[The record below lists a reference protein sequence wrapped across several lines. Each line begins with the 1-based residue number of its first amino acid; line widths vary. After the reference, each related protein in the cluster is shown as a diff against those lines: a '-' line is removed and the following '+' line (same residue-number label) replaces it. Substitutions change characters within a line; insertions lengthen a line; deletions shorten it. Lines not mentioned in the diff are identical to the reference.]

1 MAPASK
7 RRKVAS
13 SRVERPRGV
22 AEQFRQADVSDVKE
36 VSRMFEGKEFCV
48 VNGPKKMTKQEIERK
63 IAEVTTARQ
72 SHVGPCLLFECVIVI
87 MPVSKHTN
95 YVFPTHIMS
104 QHGGTFV
111 QNPGP
116 DTFCVLVEKVIVR
129 ANNIIRYMAWPM
141 I

>member
-22 AEQFRQADVSDVKE
+22 AEQFRQADVSDVME
-36 VSRMFEGKEFCV
+36 VSKMFEGKEFCV
-48 VNGPKKMTKQEIERK
+48 VNGPKEMTKQEMERK

-72 SHVGPCLLFECVIVI
+72 SHVGPCLLFECVKILHLFPSILI
-87 MPVSKHTN
+87 MSFQP
-95 YVFPTHIMS
+95 MS

-129 ANNIIRYMAWPM
+129 ANNIIRYVVWPM
-141 I
+141 M